1 MVARVQPPRL
11 PPLPDFIFYSAWHRP
26 AVQIERRSSDVLRQL
41 VQYVAA
47 TNPFYRELWHK
58 AGVDVTRFRGAIDL
72 PRLPFTDK
80 NLIVSAGRTAHDC
93 SDRANDIVTMSTSGT
108 SGRSIHV
115 QRTRIEMR
123 QLRRGLLRYLFS
135 NGVRP
140 WHRVVTFASPWLHT
154 RRGAFIQRFCKTSF
168 ITADANYDAQIDAL
182 RNYAGSETPAEAL
195 VGQTGGIYLL
205 AREILRRGMTIPLRA
220 VAPTGTTVMPEMRRA
235 MREAFRTDPI
245 DLYGAIELGPVAW
258 QCRTGNY
265 HIDIDRVIVEI
276 VDEQGRPL
284 PRGQFGQVVCT
295 ALYAAHM
302 PFIRYRLLDISA
314 LSLRRCDCGL
324 TLPLMEPIQGRI
336 NDFIPTPRGDL
347 VSPHFFFHLFDATG
361 KTPVREWRL
370 IQHDLRTL
378 VYEYIPEDDFDP
390 EAFEAGMQRV
400 RDRMGPECSLRT
412 VRVAAIP
419 MGATGKRTCIVSHL
433 RPALVST
440 TRSWVGE
447 SLETAMMTGD
457 ATYHFNMDAYADAVR
472 STASAREAGVH

>member
-1 MVARVQPPRL
+1 MSRPQPPRL
-11 PPLPDFIFYSAWHRP
+11 PPLPDFIFYSAFRRP
-26 AVQIERRSSDVLRQL
+26 AEKIERRSSDVLRQL
-41 VQYVAA
+41 VHYVGKSI
-47 TNPFYRELWHK
+47 PFYRDLWHR
-58 AGVDVTRFRGAIDL
+58 AGVDIAGFRGAIDL

-80 NLIVSAGRTAHDC
+80 NLIVSAGQAAH
-93 SDRANDIVTMSTSGT
+93 SRESHANDIVVMSTSGT

-168 ITADANYDAQIDAL
+168 ITADASYDAQIDAL
-182 RNYAGSETPAEAL
+182 LNYAGTGKPAEAL
-195 VGQTGGIYLL
+195 VGQTGGVYLL
-205 AREILRRGMTIPLRA
+205 AREILRRRMRIPLRA

-235 MREAFRTDPI
+235 MCEAFGTNPI

-258 QCRTGNY
+258 QCRSGNY
-265 HIDIDRVIVEI
+265 HVDIDRVIVEI

-284 PRGQFGQVVCT
+284 PRGRFGQVVCT

-314 LSLRRCDCGL
+314 LSLRRCACGL

-370 IQHDLRTL
+370 IQQDLRTL

-390 EAFEAGMQRV
+390 QAFEAGMQRV
-400 RDRMGPECSLRT
+400 RDRMGPDCALRT
-412 VRVAAIP
+412 VRVDSIP

-433 RPALVST
+433 RPAMVST

-447 SLETAMMTGD
+447 SLDDVLTADD
-457 ATYHFNMDAYADAVR
+457 AAYHFNMDAYARAVQ
-472 STASAREAGVH
+472 STAVGQETGVL